1 VAGGIVA
8 LLVFATLVASW
19 QVVARTDLI
28 PPANEYNIAAWE
40 TRNFPNKW
48 LFLAGEA
55 IHGKA
60 PEAKQDEVLARFFDL
75 TKQIEALEPKV
86 SDANQQASPEAESL
100 VTQLNDLRRE
110 RDSLENQAEDTIE
123 GRITQVLK
131 EQGLERDF
139 LASLVWPPV
148 DTEFTDAP
156 RTLAISP
163 RDRIELSETS
173 LLREDLSI
181 VDVENI
187 EDQTA
192 SEDNVSALAFPLGGL
207 GAYPTIVDYPDNY
220 EDAVATVAHEWMHNY
235 LFFRPLGFNYYKDN
249 DVRTINETVADLVGH
264 EIAGIVVDRWPLPS
278 RVSPG
283 GAQQPTRQPGIDVGA
298 ELRALRGEVDV
309 LLAQGKVD
317 EAEALMEQ
325 RREELAAKGYYIRKI
340 NQAYFAF
347 LNLYSGAAGSG
358 ASTNPIG
365 PKVDELRA
373 KTGSLHDFVS
383 VIGSVTSVAELDQAL
398 AALQ

>member
-1 VAGGIVA
+1 V
-8 LLVFATLVASW
+8 ATLIASW
-19 QVVARTDLI
+19 QAVRLTDLV
-28 PPANEYNIAAWE
+28 PPTNEYNIAAWE

-60 PEAKQDEVLARFFDL
+60 PEATQDEALARFFDL
-75 TKQIEALEPKV
+75 TRQIEALEPKV
-86 SDANQQASPEAESL
+86 SDANQQGSPDAESL

-110 RDSLENQAEDTIE
+110 RDSLENQAEATIE

-139 LASLVWPPV
+139 LVGLVWPPV

-163 RDRIELSETS
+163 RDHIQLTDTS

-181 VDVENI
+181 VDVESI
-187 EDQTA
+187 EDQTEA
-192 SEDNVSALAFPLGGL
+192 TDNVSALAFPLGGL
-207 GAYPTIVDYPDNY
+207 GAYPTIVDYPEDY
-220 EDAVATVAHEWMHNY
+220 EDAVATIAHEWTHNY

-264 EIAGIVVDRWPLPS
+264 EIAGIVVNRWPLPS
-278 RVSPG
+278 SGPG
-283 GAQQPTRQPGIDVGA
+283 SNAQSAQRQPGVDLGA
-298 ELRALRGEVDV
+298 ELRALRGEVDA
-309 LLAQGKVD
+309 LLEQGRID

-373 KTGSLHDFVS
+373 KSGSLQEFVS
-383 VIGSVTSVAELDQAL
+383 IIGKVTSVAELDEAL
-398 AALQ
+398 AGLQ